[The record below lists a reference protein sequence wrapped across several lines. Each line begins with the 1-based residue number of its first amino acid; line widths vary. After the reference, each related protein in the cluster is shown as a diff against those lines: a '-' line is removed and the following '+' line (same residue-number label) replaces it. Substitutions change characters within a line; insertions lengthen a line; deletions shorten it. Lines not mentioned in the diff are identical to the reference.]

1 MSRESVMV
9 RNFAGQRDS
18 LVCKMFKL
26 DAELETHN
34 TDHVLADGYG

>member
-1 MSRESVMV
+1 MSGESVMV

-18 LVCKMFKL
+18 PVCKKFKL

-34 TDHVLADGYG
+34 TDHVVKSID